1 MSKISDVKK
10 REQAYLLYAKYR
22 NRKMVADEIG
32 VDASTLSRWAKEENW
47 DAKLLDVS
55 RRFRGMTAVM
65 ERAKQDLAMADMVS
79 ELSVLEVLETIV
91 AKAISVDGLR
101 PTKWADVMS
110 TMKFIADR
118 KDNIFGKA
126 KEVEKEVSK
135 DETATE
141 ENKELTP
148 EEQEKLDAIRSILS
162 SSSKIIDL
170 EATEYTPSEEEK
182 ASIIE
187 AITEGEK
194 NAEEELERGKE

>member
-182 ASIIE
+182 ASVIE
-187 AITEGEK
+187 AITEGAK